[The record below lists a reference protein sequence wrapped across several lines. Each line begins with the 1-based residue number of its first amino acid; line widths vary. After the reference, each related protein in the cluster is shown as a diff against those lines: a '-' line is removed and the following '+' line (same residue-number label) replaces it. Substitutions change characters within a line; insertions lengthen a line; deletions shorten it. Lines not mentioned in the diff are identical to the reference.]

1 MGELHRTWG
10 NKSHSQDLKTG
21 WSREDNE
28 PVQNTKE
35 NANNAKILGA
45 AEEQEHKL
53 PPMHHA
59 RAPTRHT
66 KIMPGVIGILTVVD
80 DATHTPLL
88 AVRTP

>member
-21 WSREDNE
+21 WSREDSE
-28 PVQNTKE
+28 PVEKTKE

-53 PPMHHA
+53 PLLLPTLHVSYTMFVVSATAGRQVA
-59 RAPTRHT
+59 RSS
-66 KIMPGVIGILTVVD
+66 I
-80 DATHTPLL
+80 
-88 AVRTP
+88 VRPRYFFSLI